1 MLIGLFICY
10 GVVRSIQSSQGEN
23 RHLVCGQPTP
33 FTFWKPSV
41 YEVLQV
47 PDFLLVYLV
56 LGVALSTAGFMMLL
70 YLFGILNSNQC
81 IKAIG
86 RPRSLRFY
94 NFSCVWSNFNA
105 NIEPSLSSP
114 PSGHT
119 IILYQNNLSSTTS
132 RRSHRATDGD
142 LKCVRVCGLNFFE
155 THIPCTSTLSQ
166 RATRFD
172 SRETRN

>member
-10 GVVRSIQSSQGEN
+10 GVVRGIQSSQGEN

-70 YLFGILNSNQC
+70 YLFGILNSN
-81 IKAIG
+81 
-86 RPRSLRFY
+86 
-94 NFSCVWSNFNA
+94 
-105 NIEPSLSSP
+105 
-114 PSGHT
+114 
-119 IILYQNNLSSTTS
+119 
-132 RRSHRATDGD
+132 
-142 LKCVRVCGLNFFE
+142 
-155 THIPCTSTLSQ
+155 
-166 RATRFD
+166 
-172 SRETRN
+172 